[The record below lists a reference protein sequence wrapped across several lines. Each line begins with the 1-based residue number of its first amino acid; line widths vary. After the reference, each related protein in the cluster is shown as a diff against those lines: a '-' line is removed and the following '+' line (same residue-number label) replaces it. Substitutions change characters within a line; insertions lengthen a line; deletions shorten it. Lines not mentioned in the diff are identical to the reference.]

1 MAVQDS
7 QQIIQVRFNKTYA
20 KFFDEFFN
28 CELSNRA
35 ADSGFI
41 ETDRPKLGPRRGSTR
56 IGNPLVNDWSA
67 VTTYV
72 IGDVVIDDGVMYR
85 CTTGHTNSQ
94 PPSANWAVFT
104 GGTSKQ
110 FWYTDRQWAR
120 RVFRA
125 FNNILYYLDGGTWT
139 SLWDIGTTDI
149 EFSTQKVPMLNILPW
164 SSTKAYVIGERV
176 TLDGVIY
183 NCILGHTNQTP
194 PNGTYWAVS
203 STDPTQYTV
212 AAVSTGAEKIKK
224 AAGDTLNANNNIGKI
239 LMITNGVYKG
249 CYASIIG
256 WDSTTSEYLLGW
268 SGAITPPPTT
278 TTYKL
283 FDFVGD
289 AMAICRGEANLQEIF
304 YDGILPL
311 THVTGYVTDSLRQ
324 VAALT
329 ATETVKKLVS
339 FNNQVW
345 TYKGGTLYYTG
356 WFPGNPFFFNFTTSL
371 TLWGNWSV
379 IDIFQYKTRLVT
391 VGTNFI
397 FSVPTTLII
406 DRHVTSFWGIQNW
419 YINTGDDVYLVT
431 NQGEIISLQETIN
444 GVVWVNTTVGQ
455 EVQNY
460 TSLFATN
467 LCFGFDGRR
476 LYMYWEEVAGTPGN
490 MCVLDTLYKF
500 WSVYTWLRPSSMQI
514 EQWILYMTDNYGDIV
529 RALSSSVTTDVAIGT
544 EWTQT
549 FAQSFALKEVDL
561 NDIFTPKTLRDLYM
575 LFENVT
581 QDVVIDL
588 FVAINNKNAKKLTKQ
603 INITEVA
610 IEWGSISE
618 SNIGSSEFWSAWF
631 LSDISLPVMKH
642 IQYASDSVNIFKIRI
657 SGYNG
662 STFAMSQLDFIISAM
677 PEKEY
682 FDPSN
687 TR

>member
-1 MAVQDS
+1 MAQDPT
-7 QQIIQVRFNKTYA
+7 QVIQVRFNKTYA

-56 IGNPLVNDWSA
+56 IGNPLVNDWSSA
-67 VTTYV
+67 TSYV
-72 IGDVVIDDGVMYR
+72 IGDVVVLWGVMYR
-85 CTTGHTNSQ
+85 CTTMHTNSQ

-104 GGTSKQ
+104 GRTSKQ
-110 FWYTDRQWAR
+110 FWYTDRQWVR

-125 FNNILYYLDGGTWT
+125 FNNILYYLNGATWT
-139 SLWDIGTTDI
+139 SLWDIGTTSI

-164 SSTKAYVIGERV
+164 SSTKTYVVWERV
-176 TLDGVIY
+176 TSGGVIY
-183 NCILGHTNQTP
+183 NCILGNTNQTP

-203 STDPTQYTV
+203 DTSPTNYTV
-212 AAVSTGAEKIKK
+212 AAASTGAERIKK
-224 AAGDTLNANNNIGKI
+224 AAGDTLNSNNNVGKI

-249 CYASIIG
+249 CYASIISYDTA
-256 WDSTTSEYLLGW
+256 WQEYTLGW
-268 SGAITPPPTT
+268 SGAITAPPAT

-289 AMAICRGEANLQEIF
+289 ALAICRWDANLPEIF

-329 ATETVKKLVS
+329 ATETVKKIVA

-356 WFPGNPFFFNFTTSL
+356 WFPWNPFFFNFTTSL

-406 DRHVTSFWGIQNW
+406 DRHVTSFGGIQNW
-419 YINTGDDVYLVT
+419 YINTWDDVYIIT

-444 GVVWVNTTVGQ
+444 GVVWVSTTVGQ

-460 TSLFATN
+460 TSKFKEN

-500 WSVYTWLRPSSMQI
+500 WSVYTGLRPSSMQI
-514 EQWILYMTDNYGDIV
+514 EQGILYMTDNYGDIV
-529 RALSSSVTTDVAIGT
+529 RALSSAVTNDVAIGT
-544 EWTQT
+544 SSTQT

-561 NDIFTPKTLRDLYM
+561 NDVFTPKTLRDIYM
-575 LFENVT
+575 LFENAT
-581 QDVVIDL
+581 QDVIVDL
-588 FVAINNKNAKKLTKQ
+588 FVAINNKNAKKLTK
-603 INITEVA
+603 IIKILEKPL
-610 IEWGSISE
+610 EWWTLSE
-618 SNIGSSEFWSAWF
+618 SNIWSSEFWSAGF
-631 LSDISLPVMKH
+631 LSDISLPIMEK
-642 IQYASDSVNIFKIRI
+642 IQYASDPVNIFKIRI

-662 STFAMSQLDFIISAM
+662 STFAMSQLDFTISPM
-677 PEKEY
+677 PPKEY
-682 FDPSN
+682 FDPSH
-687 TR
+687 TS